1 MQAIVAQLI
10 CYATHNVLRPKKDL
24 AEVIAS
30 YCAPQPPIVYVA
42 TYRSMSHDRP
52 RRRAW
57 TSEIVGV
64 FPCERQAAAALAA
77 ALIEKNHLEVIC
89 DDECDGGLD
98 ACNAHCAN
106 LRVRLRDKA
115 AALETY
121 AALLDLCEE
130 AEDTRWGE
138 W

>member
-57 TSEIVGV
+57 TSEKR
-64 FPCERQAAAALAA
+64 FRPLAKKSSA
-77 ALIEKNHLEVIC
+77 QR
-89 DDECDGGLD
+89 G
-98 ACNAHCAN
+98 N
-106 LRVRLRDKA
+106 LRDSDSA
-115 AALETY
+115 ETQGLM
-121 AALLDLCEE
+121 A
-130 AEDTRWGE
+130 
-138 W
+138 